1 MFSNMQSKRGTGFCN
16 SDANFCPELDTFLS
30 PRVNE
35 VAYEPARP
43 QHQSADV
50 VKGLLYNIPERYEDV
65 NQKGRKAA
73 GVELRLYVNMEPVR
87 LSPACHQA
95 AALLQVQL
103 S

>member
-1 MFSNMQSKRGTGFCN
+1 MS
-16 SDANFCPELDTFLS
+16 L
-30 PRVNE
+30 RVNE

-43 QHQSADV
+43 QHQSSDV

-73 GVELRLYVNMEPVR
+73 GVELCLYVNIEPAR
-87 LSPACHQA
+87 LSAAFHEA